1 MKRFPFLGA
10 ARRVAPARRLTPEV
24 TPEEFELRHQLADEL
39 RELLDRTTRNLEM
52 PDSTRWLAQCVDAW
66 LRLDQ
71 KKLQRL
77 LKAVS

>member
-1 MKRFPFLGA
+1 
-10 ARRVAPARRLTPEV
+10 
-24 TPEEFELRHQLADEL
+24 
-39 RELLDRTTRNLEM
+39 M